1 MTDQLQQLSG
11 VYSLRL
17 YNVRMLFVNE
27 RPEFMK
33 DGIILK
39 AEWSSYVFVF
49 QISIKNRSA
58 N

>member
-39 AEWSSYVFVF
+39 AE
-49 QISIKNRSA
+49 
-58 N
+58 

>member
-33 DGIILK
+33 DWIIFK
-39 AEWSSYVFVF
+39 AE
-49 QISIKNRSA
+49 
-58 N
+58 